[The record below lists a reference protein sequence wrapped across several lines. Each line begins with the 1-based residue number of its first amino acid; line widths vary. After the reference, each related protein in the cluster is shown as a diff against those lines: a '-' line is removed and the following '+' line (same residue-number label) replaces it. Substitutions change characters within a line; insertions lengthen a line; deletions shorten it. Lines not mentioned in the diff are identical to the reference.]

1 MLVGSISIL
10 MKKFTSRGP
19 VYPIPIPT
27 NLLSIQDRKKNLE
40 KKETTNQSMEAME
53 LGTIARISRIIN
65 GIPVNDIVEPT
76 PCTNS
81 IITSAQVNEN
91 LKPILSISQLV
102 NEPVSITENVETI
115 DGQQQNESNQ
125 NGIDSQKMNL
135 LPHLLSIIYAQIM

>member
-1 MLVGSISIL
+1 
-10 MKKFTSRGP
+10 
-19 VYPIPIPT
+19 
-27 NLLSIQDRKKNLE
+27 
-40 KKETTNQSMEAME
+40 MEAME